1 MVCERYTRKVRSH
14 IETQYRPFNK
24 RELRGFECAT
34 TAYLEART
42 LFRSSLNDEEY
53 NLIFPPKTM
62 TIHDVEEAV
71 IAAREKYQNR
81 SGQSK
86 ARKWLANCSKRVMYY
101 GVIMD
106 TLSQHHPEYVSLA
119 WGALKFLFIVSQS
132 LRLISS

>member
-1 MVCERYTRKVRSH
+1 
-14 IETQYRPFNK
+14 
-24 RELRGFECAT
+24 
-34 TAYLEART
+34 
-42 LFRSSLNDEEY
+42 
-53 NLIFPPKTM
+53 M

-101 GVIMD
+101 GAIMD

-132 LRLISS
+132 LRLITS

>member
-1 MVCERYTRKVRSH
+1 MVCEKYARNVRSQ

-24 RELRGFECAT
+24 REFSGFECAK
-34 TAYLEART
+34 TAYHEART
-42 LFRSSLNDEEY
+42 LFRSSLNEEEY
-53 NLIFPPKTM
+53 NLIFPPETT

-71 IAAREKYQNR
+71 TAAREKYENR

-86 ARKWLANCSKRVMYY
+86 VRKWLANCSKRVVYC

-119 WGALKFLFIVSQS
+119 WGALKFLFIVS
-132 LRLISS
+132 